1 MSSKLILV
9 LGCNGQDGSLISH
22 SLIKQGHSVIG
33 LTRAVPNNSNN
44 LRRLGIEKDI
54 KIETG
59 KIEDHKRLLEIIE
72 KYQPEE
78 IYNLASQ
85 SSVGRSFSEPSR
97 TINSIANGTLNIL
110 EICREIDYSG
120 RLFFA
125 GSSEMFGET
134 REKADINHHQQPNN
148 PYAVAK
154 QTSFKL
160 VQLYRKI
167 YKLNC
172 VTGVLFNH
180 ESPLRTKNFVTQKI
194 IDGAVKT
201 LKDKSHK
208 IKLGNIE
215 ISRDWGWAEEYVQA
229 MQIINRANDI
239 KDHVICSGKL
249 TSLREFLSKAYQAL
263 GLNWEEHVEI
273 DTSLKRDTD
282 IKKSLGDPKPLFDS
296 LNWKAK
302 IYIDKVIELL
312 IEENMKNNN

>member
-1 MSSKLILV
+1 MV

-22 SLIKQGHSVIG
+22 SLLKQGHRVIG
-33 LTRAVPNNSNN
+33 LTRSIQNSSNN
-44 LRRLGIEKDI
+44 LIKLGIEQDI
-54 KIETG
+54 KIEIG
-59 KIEDHKRLLEIIE
+59 KIEDQNRLLELIE

-85 SSVGRSFSEPSR
+85 SSVGRSFSEPR
-97 TINSIANGTLNIL
+97 TTIESIVRGSLNIL
-110 EICREIDYSG
+110 EISRKIGYSG

-134 REKADINHHQQPNN
+134 REKADIDHVQQPNN

-160 VQLYRKI
+160 VQLYREI

-180 ESPLRTKNFVTQKI
+180 ESSLRTKNFVTQKI

-201 LKDKSHK
+201 FKDKSHR

-215 ISRDWGWAEEYVQA
+215 ISRDWGWAKEYVEA
-229 MQIINRANDI
+229 MQVINRSKELRDY
-239 KDHVICSGKL
+239 VICSGRL
-249 TSLREFLSKAYQAL
+249 TSLREFLNKSYKSF
-263 GLNWEEHVEI
+263 GLNWEEHVDI
-273 DTSLKRDTD
+273 KSSLKRETD
-282 IKKSLGDPKPLFDS
+282 IKTSVGDPLPLYNS
-296 LNWKAK
+296 LDWKAE
-302 IYIDKVIELL
+302 IDIDKVIELL
-312 IEENMKNNN
+312 IEDKMKFNN

>member
-22 SLIKQGHSVIG
+22 SLLKQGHSVIG
-33 LTRAVPNNSNN
+33 LTRSKPNSSNN
-44 LRRLGIEKDI
+44 LSKLGIEKDI

-59 KIEDHKRLLEIIE
+59 KIEDHKRLLELFE

-78 IYNLASQ
+78 VYNLASQ

-97 TINSIANGTLNIL
+97 TIESIVNGTLNTL
-110 EICREIDYSG
+110 EICREINYSG

-134 REKADINHHQQPNN
+134 QGKADINHVQKPNN

-160 VQLYRKI
+160 VELYREI

-180 ESPLRTKNFVTQKI
+180 ESPLRTKDFVTQKI
-194 IDGAVKT
+194 IDGAIKT
-201 LKDKSHK
+201 LKDKSHR

-215 ISRDWGWAEEYVQA
+215 ISRDWGWAEEYVEA
-229 MQIINRANDI
+229 MQVINRSKEL
-239 KDHVICSGKL
+239 KDHVICSGRL
-249 TSLREFLSKAYQAL
+249 TSLREFLSKSYQAL

-273 DTSLKRDTD
+273 NSSLKRETD
-282 IKKSLGDPKPLFDS
+282 IKTSVGNPLPLYNS
-296 LNWKAK
+296 LNWKAEIK
-302 IYIDKVIELL
+302 IDKVIELL
-312 IEENMKNNN
+312 INKKMKVYN